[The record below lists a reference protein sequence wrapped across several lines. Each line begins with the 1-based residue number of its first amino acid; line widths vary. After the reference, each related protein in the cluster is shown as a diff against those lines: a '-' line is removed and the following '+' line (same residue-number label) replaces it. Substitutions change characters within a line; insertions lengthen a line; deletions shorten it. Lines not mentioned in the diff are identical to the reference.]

1 MFLISVSLDCFTNS
15 LSLGLRLFKHSLALG
30 GSCIT
35 IKLENPGP
43 GINVPLKPQGQKIE
57 YSCAE
62 ERKKEKKKE
71 AERWFQAT
79 GILTN
84 FPRSLGLWF
93 LGDGRQGAAS
103 EEGQDFL
110 RAVLLLGGV
119 QAALFLIV
127 LCSGCGPPSRGLGF
141 LGHFVR
147 HHDSTGLTCSS
158 QVNSELKC
166 SPSPPS
172 RVPSA
177 PVAMKLRCPV

>member
-1 MFLISVSLDCFTNS
+1 MFLISISLDCFTNS

-62 ERKKEKKKE
+62 EKKKE

-84 FPRSLGLWF
+84 FPRALGLWF

-103 EEGQDFL
+103 GEGQDLL
-110 RAVLLLGGV
+110 RAVLGASSSLLDCLLLRLWSSPQRIG
-119 QAALFLIV
+119 I
-127 LCSGCGPPSRGLGF
+127 SRSF
-141 LGHFVR
+141 CET
-147 HHDSTGLTCSS
+147 S
-158 QVNSELKC
+158 
-166 SPSPPS
+166 
-172 RVPSA
+172 
-177 PVAMKLRCPV
+177 